1 MDGLDRERES
11 LKGKKFTY
19 LPMSVCVQT
28 YAKESKIK
36 RERELCTYRLC
47 AYLASTYTYGKKR
60 VCVFKSEREKHD
72 VPFETVV

>member
-36 RERELCTYRLC
+36 REERVV
-47 AYLASTYTYGKKR
+47 YL
-60 VCVFKSEREKHD
+60 
-72 VPFETVV
+72 

>member
-36 RERELCTYRLC
+36 RE
-47 AYLASTYTYGKKR
+47 S
-60 VCVFKSEREKHD
+60 CVPIGFVHI
-72 VPFETVV
+72 